1 MVLRGGRDFLTF
13 PKIHSLTSFQEREFM
28 SYKIRWRSIL
38 ALACLSVLLVQ
49 VSPAQN
55 LADFEKKV
63 TEFTLDNGL
72 KFIVVERHEAPVAS
86 FYTYA
91 DVGSVD
97 EVKGITGLA
106 HVFEHMAFKGT
117 TTVGTKDLAKEQ
129 EAMKKEDE
137 AFDRLRRE
145 RNKGALAD
153 SNKIKQLEQEFEA
166 AKKAAQEWVKSNEM
180 GEAIDRAGGV
190 GLNASTNWD
199 ATDYYYSLP
208 SNKMELWFSLEAD
221 RFLNPVLREFYTE
234 KNVVME
240 ERRLR
245 TESQPFGRL
254 IEEFFSAAYKA
265 HPYGEPV
272 VGHMSDLKTM
282 TRAEAEAFFKKYY
295 GANNL
300 TIAIAGDV
308 NPTQV
313 KQLAQTYFG
322 RLPASPKPDPVETVE
337 PEQLGERRVVVEDK
351 AQPIVAI
358 GYHKGNI
365 YHPDDAIFTVMS
377 DILGRGRTSRFHKTL
392 VKDKKIAI
400 DAGSVVGI
408 PGSKYPN
415 LMIMYAV
422 TSKGHTAEECEAVMY
437 EEIERLKNE
446 PVSAEELKKSKTN
459 ARADL
464 IRRLDSNSE
473 IAGQLAFYQAV
484 TGDWRNLFRRL
495 DQIDAVTAADIQ
507 RVAKQYLIA
516 KHRSVGL
523 IKTVGSL

>member
-1 MVLRGGRDFLTF
+1 M
-13 PKIHSLTSFQEREFM
+13 
-28 SYKIRWRSIL
+28 
-38 ALACLSVLLVQ
+38 ALACLFCLIVP
-49 VSPAQN
+49 VSQGQN
-55 LADFEKKV
+55 LAEFEKKV

-72 KFIVVERHEAPVAS
+72 KFIVVERHEAPVVS

-117 TTVGTKDLAKEQ
+117 TTVGTKDLNKEL
-129 EAMKKEDE
+129 EAIKKEDE

-145 RNKGALAD
+145 RNKGALTD
-153 SNKIKQLEQEFEA
+153 TSKIKQLEQEFEA
-166 AKKAAQEWVKSNEM
+166 AKKAAQELVVSNEI
-180 GEAIDRAGGV
+180 GDAIDRAGGV
-190 GLNASTNWD
+190 GLNASTSWD

-208 SNKMELWFSLEAD
+208 SNKMELWFSLESD
-221 RFLNPVLREFYTE
+221 RFLNPVLREFHVE

-282 TRAEAEAFFKKYY
+282 TRSEAEAFFKKYY

-300 TIAIAGDV
+300 TIALVGDV
-308 NPTQV
+308 NPNQV
-313 KQLAQTYFG
+313 KQLAQTYFS
-322 RLPASPKPDPVETVE
+322 RLPVAPKPDPVETVE

-351 AQPIVAI
+351 AQPIVVL

-365 YHPDDAIFTVMS
+365 FHPDDVIFTVLS
-377 DILGRGRTSRFHKTL
+377 DIVGRGRTSRLHKSL
-392 VKDKKIAI
+392 VKEKKIAI
-400 DAGSVVGI
+400 DASSIVGY
-408 PGSKYPN
+408 PGAKYPN

-422 TSKGHTAEECEAVMY
+422 TSQGHTAEECESAIY
-437 EEIERLKNE
+437 DEIERLKNE
-446 PVSAEELKKSKTN
+446 PVAPEELKKAKTR

-464 IRRLDSNSE
+464 IRELDSNSG

-495 DQIDAVTAADIQ
+495 DRINAVTAEDIR
-507 RVAKQYLIA
+507 RVAKEYLIA
-516 KHRSVGL
+516 KHRTVAL
-523 IKTVGSL
+523 IKTTSSL